1 MPIVVSSIGVTAAR
15 ATGVLRA
22 LPTSK
27 AASTAK
33 HAIVSHTVLIMVQSG
48 RPMGLP
54 EAPERFG
61 RLEGKPNLACGHG
74 LEIVA
79 KFWPAALGSRAGILQ
94 SRRLALQHPDQVN
107 ENCPWF
113 PE

>member
-1 MPIVVSSIGVTAAR
+1 MVVSSIGVTAANT
-15 ATGVLRA
+15 TGVLRA

-61 RLEGKPNLACGHG
+61 RLEGKPNLGCGHG
-74 LEIVA
+74 RGIIRQILA
-79 KFWPAALGSRAGILQ
+79 GSPRV
-94 SRRLALQHPDQVN
+94 SRRHLAIPA
-107 ENCPWF
+107 PRAST

>member
-1 MPIVVSSIGVTAAR
+1 
-15 ATGVLRA
+15 
-22 LPTSK
+22 
-27 AASTAK
+27 
-33 HAIVSHTVLIMVQSG
+33 
-48 RPMGLP
+48 MGLP

-74 LEIVA
+74 LGIIR
-79 KFWPAALGSRAGILQ
+79 KFWPAALAEGTSARTTSLEMGPIHWGCQGLIVRVALTVRFLDSAGLFRTCLSRAGILQ
-94 SRRLALQHPDQVN
+94 SRRIALQHPDQVN